1 MNEIGIALI
10 GLAVGIAGGVVIVT
24 LVSARRPGERMHAP
38 AVEARLDVQAAEL
51 RRLADAAGVR
61 DSIGEQL
68 RGDVAAARRA
78 LEEMNVR
85 EQERRARRRE
95 EAEVIRRLSTVLA
108 GGASKGRAGENV
120 LREHLAEL
128 PPGMLVTDFRV
139 NGRVVEFG
147 LRLPDGRRLP
157 IDSKWPG
164 LAELEALEAADDAG
178 RETCIRA
185 VERIVAIRARE
196 VAQYLDPSLT
206 PPVAVAAVPD
216 AAYEVLRRAHAEAFA
231 RGVVIVPYSTALPI
245 TLFLY
250 SLVQRFGDTGDV
262 RSCLSEVATLFD
274 AMEGVLENKI
284 ARAATMV
291 ANGTDEFRSH
301 LGKARGSMARAAGA
315 VGASAEGPGIAAHR
329 GRGAEEADV
338 LKAVR

>member
-1 MNEIGIALI
+1 MTEIGIALI

-24 LVSARRPGERMHAP
+24 LVAGRRPAASTHAP

-61 DSIGEQL
+61 DAVGEQL

-85 EQERRARRRE
+85 ERERRVRRRE

-120 LREHLAEL
+120 LREHLAGL

-157 IDSKWPG
+157 IDSKWSAV
-164 LAELEALEAADDAG
+164 AELEALEAADDAH
-178 RETCIRA
+178 REACIRA
-185 VERIVAIRARE
+185 VERVVVVRARE
-196 VAQYLDPSLT
+196 VAGYLDPSLT

-250 SLVQRFGDTGDV
+250 SLVQRFGDPGDV
-262 RSCLSEVATLFD
+262 RSCLAEVASLFD
-274 AMEGVLENKI
+274 AMENVLENKI
-284 ARAATMV
+284 ARAAAMV

-315 VGASAEGPGIAAHR
+315 AGASGEASRLGSLPGSQDA
-329 GRGAEEADV
+329 GADG